1 MGNDLS
7 EAYYIAHWDTH
18 FEVNDKGRAFEPGE
32 ERRKKSLP
40 FVRMPCH
47 GADWQRSY
55 RRGVLASGMAFENAV
70 AVFLMACQVSGQ
82 LPGGLRGYLLED
94 SKTCTPY
101 TIERFAAD
109 VGFSVDGTQNGF
121 DVLMHPDVAWIV
133 RKKIRVQEMQTAAEN
148 MTRRA
153 PQQRKM
159 VTYVD
164 VCKAMETNN
173 PAVSVESIGD
183 IFTRIAGDL
192 GVAEVTNDPR
202 PEFWR
207 MLKAAQG
214 IRGVDSEQKLEAQV
228 RAGMRRQG

>member
-18 FEVNDKGRAFEPGE
+18 FEVNDKGRAFEQGE

-55 RRGVLASGMAFENAV
+55 RRGVLVSGMAFENAV
-70 AVFLMACQVSGQ
+70 AVFMMACQVSGQ

-94 SKTCTPY
+94 AKTCTPY

-109 VGFSVDGTQNGF
+109 VGFSVKGTQNGF
-121 DVLMHPDVAWIV
+121 DVLQHPEVGWLV
-133 RKKIRVQEMQTAAEN
+133 RKKIKVQEMQTTAEN

-153 PQQRKM
+153 PPQRNM

-164 VCKAMETNN
+164 VCKALEANN
-173 PAVSVESIGD
+173 PRVSVESIGD
-183 IFTRIAGDL
+183 IFTRIAADE
-192 GVAEVTNDPR
+192 GVSEITNEAR
-202 PEFWR
+202 SEFFR
-207 MLKAAQG
+207 ILKAVQG
-214 IRGVDSEQKLEAQV
+214 VRGVESEQKLEAEV
-228 RAGMRRQG
+228 RARMRRQG